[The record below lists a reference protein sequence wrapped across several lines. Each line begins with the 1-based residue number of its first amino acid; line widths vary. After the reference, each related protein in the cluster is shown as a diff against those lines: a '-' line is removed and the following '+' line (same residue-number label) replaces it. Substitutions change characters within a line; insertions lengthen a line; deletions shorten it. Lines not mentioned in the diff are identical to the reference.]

1 MASKISKS
9 SIAITNCG
17 ANLFSLSFFKLSLDV
32 LPDGTPEGGIGG
44 GIVEVV
50 VADRTLFSSGS
61 YVVSVVVVVVV
72 WVVVVVVGV
81 SFLFLEAP
89 APMIVYLRLEVME
102 FGIVELLNCVVG
114 LN

>member
-44 GIVEVV
+44 GIVVEVV
-50 VADRTLFSSGS
+50 DADRTLFSSGS

-72 WVVVVVVGV
+72 VVVGSV
-81 SFLFLEAP
+81 S
-89 APMIVYLRLEVME
+89 
-102 FGIVELLNCVVG
+102 
-114 LN
+114 